1 MIRSIVNSARML
13 SAILSAA
20 MALTAY
26 ATEGAAQGAGELRIG
41 SSVPKADQLSVS
53 LDKFAE
59 LLAAKSNGRVSGR
72 VFYQSLGIEHQLLQ
86 GAQAG
91 SLDIGMISN
100 GNAGRFTN
108 AYLVLD
114 LPFLFKRY
122 EDMLDFLNSPL
133 GAEMTAVFEKDT
145 ELKHL
150 YRISFGSGR
159 DVQTR
164 NKQLKTPADI
174 KGLKIRVISTPVEM
188 AIYKAWGANPTPVDW
203 GQTYTAL
210 QQGVVDG
217 MQSNIGP
224 VWSGK
229 FDEVVKHNVRLNY
242 TASFVQVFMS
252 EKKYASLAEQDRKA
266 VLDAAKEAE
275 TWTRKYSADQ
285 VEGYL
290 SDLKKRGMD
299 IYYPTSAEYAQWT
312 SIREKVWQ
320 EVAEQQKDK
329 ININLAN
336 KIFAAQ
342 K

>member
-1 MIRSIVNSARML
+1 MIRSIVRPHRLLCAL
-13 SAILSAA
+13 LAGILV
-20 MALTAY
+20 MTAH
-26 ATEGAAQGAGELRIG
+26 ATQAQEVVELRIG

-59 LLAAKSNGRVSGR
+59 LVAAKSNGKVTGR
-72 VFYQSLGIEHQLLQ
+72 VFYQSLGAEQQLLQ

-100 GNAGRFTN
+100 GNAGRFTS
-108 AYLVLD
+108 AYFVLD

-133 GAEMTAVFEKDT
+133 GQQATAVFEKDT
-145 ELKHL
+145 ELKPL
-150 YRISFGSGR
+150 YVISFGSGR
-159 DVQTR
+159 DIQTR
-164 NKQLKTPADI
+164 SKKLKTPDDI
-174 KGLKIRVISTPVEM
+174 KGLKIRTISTPVEFS
-188 AIYKAWGANPTPVDW
+188 IYKAWGANPTPVDW

-210 QQGVVDG
+210 QQGVVEG

-229 FDEVVKHNVRLNY
+229 FDEVVKHNIRLNY
-242 TASFVQVFMS
+242 TSSFVQVYMNA
-252 EKKYASLAEQDRKA
+252 KKFASLSEQNRKA
-266 VLDAAKEAE
+266 VMDAAKEAE
-275 TWTRKYSADQ
+275 VWTRKYSAEQ

-290 SDLKKRGMD
+290 NDLKKRGME
-299 IYYPTSAEYAQWT
+299 IYYPTPAEYAQWT

-320 EVAEQQKDK
+320 EVAEQQKGK
-329 ININLAN
+329 VNIELAN
-336 KIFAAQ
+336 KIYASQ

>member
-1 MIRSIVNSARML
+1 ML
-13 SAILSAA
+13 RSAA
-20 MALTAY
+20 LAFMAAALVA
-26 ATEGAAQGAGELRIG
+26 ATAAQAQDTVELRIG

-59 LLAAKSNGRVSGR
+59 LLAAKSGGKVTGR
-72 VFYQSLGIEHQLLQ
+72 VFYQSLGVEHQLLQ

-100 GNAGRFTN
+100 GNAGRFTS
-108 AYLVLD
+108 AYFVLD
-114 LPFLFKRY
+114 LPFLFKKY

-133 GAEMTAVFEKDT
+133 GQQATAVFEKDT

-150 YRISFGSGR
+150 YLISFGAGR
-159 DVQTR
+159 DIQTR
-164 NKQLKTPADI
+164 NKKLRTPDDI
-174 KGLKIRVISTPVEM
+174 KGLKIRSISTPVEF

-229 FDEVVKHNVRLNY
+229 FDEVVKYNIRLNY
-242 TASFVQVFMS
+242 TSSFVQVFMS
-252 EKKYASLAEQDRKA
+252 AKKFASLNEAGRKA
-266 VLDAAKEAE
+266 VMDAAKEAE
-275 TWTRKYSADQ
+275 AWTRKYSADQ

-290 SDLKKRGMD
+290 SDLTKRGME
-299 IYYPTSAEYAQWT
+299 IYYPTPQEYAQWT
-312 SIREKVWQ
+312 AIREKVWN
-320 EVAEQQKDK
+320 EVAEQQKGK
-329 ININLAN
+329 IDIELAK
-336 KIFAAQ
+336 KIYAAQ
-342 K
+342 N

>member
-1 MIRSIVNSARML
+1 MRRSIGKTRHIFSVLLASVL
-13 SAILSAA
+13 A
-20 MALTAY
+20 MASQLTP
-26 ATEGAAQGAGELRIG
+26 AQEVVELRIG
-41 SSVPKADQLSVS
+41 SSTPKADQISVS
-53 LDKFAE
+53 LDKFAD
-59 LLAAKSNGRVSGR
+59 LVAAKSNGKVTGR
-72 VFYQSLGIEHQLLQ
+72 VFYQSLGTEQQLLQ

-91 SLDIGMISN
+91 SLDIGTISN
-100 GNAGRFTN
+100 GNAARFTN
-108 AYLVLD
+108 AYFVLD

-133 GAEMTAVFEKDT
+133 GQEATAVFAKDT
-145 ELKHL
+145 ELKPL
-150 YRISFGSGR
+150 YVISFGSGR

-164 NKQLKTPADI
+164 SKRLRTPDDI
-174 KGLKIRVISTPVEM
+174 KGLKIRTISTPVEF

-224 VWSGK
+224 VWAGQ
-229 FDEVVKHNVRLNY
+229 FDEVVKHDIRLNY

-252 EKKYASLAEQDRKA
+252 AKKFAALSEQNRKA
-266 VLDAAKEAE
+266 VMDAAKEAE
-275 TWTRKYSADQ
+275 TWTRKYSAEQ

-290 SDLKKRGMD
+290 TDLKKRGME
-299 IYYPTSAEYAQWT
+299 IYYPTPAEYAQWT

-320 EVAEQQKDK
+320 EVAEQQKGKVD
-329 ININLAN
+329 IELA
-336 KIFAAQ
+336 KRIYATQ

>member
-1 MIRSIVNSARML
+1 MNRSI
-13 SAILSAA
+13 AA
-20 MALTAY
+20 VLLCGTLALTAY
-26 ATEGAAQGAGELRIG
+26 TIQAQETVELRIG

-59 LLAAKSNGRVSGR
+59 LAATKSNGKLLGR
-72 VFYQSLGIEHQLLQ
+72 VFYQSLGTEHQLLQ

-100 GNAGRFTN
+100 GNAGRFTS

-133 GAEMTAVFEKDT
+133 GREATAVFEKDT
-145 ELKHL
+145 GLKHL
-150 YRISFGSGR
+150 YLISFGSGR
-159 DVQTR
+159 DIQTR
-164 NKQLKTPADI
+164 NKKLRTPDDI
-174 KGLKIRVISTPVEM
+174 KGLKIRIVSTPVEL
-188 AIYKAWGANPTPVDW
+188 ATYKAWGANPTPLDW

-229 FDEVVKHNVRLNY
+229 FDEVVKYNVRLNY
-242 TASFVQVFMS
+242 TSSFMQVFMNAKKFESLS
-252 EKKYASLAEQDRKA
+252 ERNRKA
-266 VLDAAKEAE
+266 LLDAAREAE
-275 TWTRKYSADQ
+275 IWTRKYSADQ

-290 SDLKKRGMD
+290 NDLKKRGME
-299 IYYPTSAEYAQWT
+299 IYYPTPAEYAQWT
-312 SIREKVWQ
+312 TIREKVWR
-320 EVAEQQKDK
+320 EVAEQQKGK
-329 ININLAN
+329 IDIELAN
-336 KIFAAQ
+336 KISSSQ

>member
-1 MIRSIVNSARML
+1 ML
-13 SAILSAA
+13 RSAA
-20 MALTAY
+20 LAFMAAALVA
-26 ATEGAAQGAGELRIG
+26 ATAAQAQDTVELRIG

-59 LLAAKSNGRVSGR
+59 LLAAKSGGKVTGR
-72 VFYQSLGIEHQLLQ
+72 VFYQSLGVEHQLLQ

-100 GNAGRFTN
+100 GNAGRFTS
-108 AYLVLD
+108 AYFVLD
-114 LPFLFKRY
+114 LPFLFKKY

-133 GAEMTAVFEKDT
+133 GQQATAVFEKDT

-150 YRISFGSGR
+150 YLISFGAGR
-159 DVQTR
+159 DIQTR
-164 NKQLKTPADI
+164 NKKLRTPDDI
-174 KGLKIRVISTPVEM
+174 KGLKIRSISTPVEF

-229 FDEVVKHNVRLNY
+229 FDEVVKYNIRLNY
-242 TASFVQVFMS
+242 TSSFVQVFMS
-252 EKKYASLAEQDRKA
+252 AKKFASLNEAGRKA
-266 VLDAAKEAE
+266 VMDAAKEAE
-275 TWTRKYSADQ
+275 AWTRKYSADQ

-290 SDLKKRGMD
+290 SDLTKRGME
-299 IYYPTSAEYAQWT
+299 IYYPTPQEYAQWT
-312 SIREKVWQ
+312 AIREKVWN
-320 EVAEQQKDK
+320 EVAEQQKGRIDIELAKK
-329 ININLAN
+329 IY
-336 KIFAAQ
+336 AAQ
-342 K
+342 N